1 VRCLPRAPLSLI
13 SLGSGRLIPVPASQG
28 SLHGGCAP
36 FGSLRRALRCC
47 APWSSSS
54 SCFFSSAPP
63 LLPPACRS
71 SQPWRLLVGCGFL
84 CRVAPSRLLSS
95 SPRPTTER
103 TSRLDTTAR
112 ARPCSPFCLLPWRL
126 PCRAPNPANRARL
139 LLSISLGR
147 GSQISCSPG
156 WPRAR
161 LPSLRGG
168 LSRRWPCPAPARFFL
183 ARAPMLRSRVSPM
196 ATVRRQAP
204 ACAVLCRSSLLA
216 FCALLAASPC
226 SSRPARFS
234 VQPWPRAGAL
244 PLPRPASCPPATA
257 RSPSHCEFA
266 VPPTPRSPWY
276 SSSSSRC
283 LRSTSLNR
291 LLLDAGDGRCGA
303 PLRTPSVLAL
313 LQEISSAEQSSFC
326 CDVRV
331 RYSPHVV
338 VFVCLCVWPVPS
350 RHLQILPLVVMFS

>member
-1 VRCLPRAPLSLI
+1 MNGSSARLSACAFSFPNRAPFPGFRASPCARPTQRSTPGHRRVVWVWPCGFTARKPPSPSSRTAGRNSYRRHLMHMPVARSSGTLFPPHGHRGCHHYPRATI
-13 SLGSGRLIPVPASQG
+13 AV
-28 SLHGGCAP
+28 C
-36 FGSLRRALRCC
+36 
-47 APWSSSS
+47 WSSSS
-54 SCFFSSAPP
+54 TRSARPMALGSRRPCSVFSMAPGQ
-63 LLPPACRS
+63 S
-71 SQPWRLLVGCGFL
+71 SQP
-84 CRVAPSRLLSS
+84 
-95 SPRPTTER
+95 
-103 TSRLDTTAR
+103 R
-112 ARPCSPFCLLPWRL
+112 A
-126 PCRAPNPANRARL
+126 
-139 LLSISLGR
+139 
-147 GSQISCSPG
+147 
-156 WPRAR
+156 
-161 LPSLRGG
+161 PSLRCS
-168 LSRRWPCPAPARFFL
+168 LSSGAP
-183 ARAPMLRSRVSPM
+183 
-196 ATVRRQAP
+196 
-204 ACAVLCRSSLLA
+204 SLLA
-216 FCALLAASPC
+216 FYALPATSPC
-226 SSRPARFS
+226 SSRGPRFS
-234 VQPWPRAGAL
+234 ARPWPRAGAL